1 MLPRAVAAGVT
12 VAAVARGAWAIAAV
26 CLVIALIGAPE
37 LYARGGYTAFPV
49 VSVLAVVAMLAALVA
64 LVIRPSLLT
73 IVLYLVVG
81 SAGVY
86 LFLHGVLDGHTSL
99 LPSALVLINRPEVAL
114 VLVGT
119 AGHRPMPAVF
129 WGIGG
134 FLAGAGVTVLVC
146 AQLAIPIE
154 LGNAPA
160 LALANY
166 CAAFLG
172 LSLIQRAQRT
182 RVPDYLQLRDQAR
195 QIEIARGI
203 ENRSVALLH
212 DTVLND
218 LALIINGPEQL
229 DGRMTA
235 RMLADVQTMSDS
247 NILAEVPTAEVLDA
261 GDAALRNLV
270 MAIVSDFQ
278 WRGLNVEVTGDTGA
292 EFRMAPEVV
301 AAAAGALRAS
311 LENILAHSGAES
323 AEIIVSLSNTA
334 ATWTVND
341 SGKGFDISA
350 IGADRLG
357 LRSSVFGRVE
367 SVGGTVKVWS
377 APGNGTSVLF
387 SLPIM
392 LAPSGS
398 EATLDDAHAKAG
410 PTDA

>member
-1 MLPRAVAAGVT
+1 M
-12 VAAVARGAWAIAAV
+12 VAAVARGGWAIAAV
-26 CLVIALIGAPE
+26 CLVIALIGVPE
-37 LYARGGYTAFPV
+37 LYLRQDFATLPLVAI
-49 VSVLAVVAMLAALVA
+49 LALISMLAALVA
-64 LVIRPSLLT
+64 LAIHPSLVT
-73 IVLYLVVG
+73 IILYLVVG
-81 SAGVY
+81 TAGVY
-86 LFLHGVLDGHTSL
+86 LYLHGVLDGHPSL
-99 LPSALVLINRPEVAL
+99 LPVALVLINRPETAL

-119 AGHRPMPAVF
+119 AGSRPLPAVF

-134 FLAGAGVTVLVC
+134 FLAGAVVTTIVC
-146 AQLAIPIE
+146 MQLGIPVQ

-182 RVPDYLQLRDQAR
+182 RVPDYIQLRDQAR
-195 QIEIARGI
+195 QIEVARGI
-203 ENRSVALLH
+203 ENRSVAVLH

-218 LALIINGPEQL
+218 LALIINGPEKL
-229 DGRMTA
+229 DSRMTA
-235 RMLADVQTMSDS
+235 RMLDDVKTMSDS
-247 NILAEVPTAEVLDA
+247 NLLANVPTTEVLDA
-261 GDAALRNLV
+261 GDAALRNQV

-301 AAAAGALRAS
+301 EAAAGALRAS

-323 AEIIVSLSNTA
+323 AEIIVSLSSTA

-341 SGKGFDISA
+341 SGEGFDPSA

-367 SVGGTVKVWS
+367 SVGGKVKVWS
-377 APGNGTSVLF
+377 APGSGTSVLF
-387 SLPIM
+387 SLPIV
-392 LAPSGS
+392 LGEQPDAPTAAS
-398 EATLDDAHAKAG
+398 DQKAG
-410 PTDA
+410 PADA